1 MPVTQH
7 RARVRIMSG
16 VKMPSITLRKSESF
30 STAMRQNAAEYDA
43 AEEVDDTHQG
53 LNFREFCDLVRER
66 EVGDHTPQELRK
78 RFRELDVTGTGTIL
92 KHEYL
97 RFSLRDSLAR
107 SWNKISGIMEAWD
120 VDKSGDI
127 SLKEFKRAVRSLGF
141 DDVRDKQIEAIFREF
156 DVDDSGCIS
165 RHELERRLRKYAG
178 LIVEQRYELRRIS
191 GGRKGA
197 ALSTSVKL
205 DTSSGRPMPELLRE
219 ALTKNAVRV

>member
-1 MPVTQH
+1 
-7 RARVRIMSG
+7 MSG
-16 VKMPSITLRKSESF
+16 VRMPSITLRRNESF

-43 AEEVDDTHQG
+43 AEEIDDSQEG
-53 LNFREFCDLVRER
+53 LNFKEFCDLVRER
-66 EVGDHTPQELRK
+66 EIGDHTPQELRK
-78 RFRELDVTGTGTIL
+78 RFRELDVTGTGRIL

-107 SWNKISGIMEAWD
+107 SCTKISEIMEVWD
-120 VDKSGDI
+120 VDRSGDI

-156 DVDDSGCIS
+156 DADESGCIS
-165 RHELERRLRKYAG
+165 RYELERRLRKYAG
-178 LIVEQRYELRRIS
+178 LIVEQKYELRRIA

-197 ALSTSVKL
+197 ALSTTVKL
-205 DTSSGRPMPELLRE
+205 DTSSGRPIPELLRE